1 MRFAGALNQLSCVQS
16 AHNHCIN
23 DGEAMSLTAEEE
35 ALAQLDLNQVLE
47 AHLNWTSRL
56 KSVLDGTSIEKLDV
70 SVVCQDN
77 ACVLGKWIYGPA
89 KNSHAGQP
97 EWEELR
103 TAHAN
108 FHLCAGEVLK
118 AHQQGNAETAKTL
131 LKGPMA
137 FASQKN
143 KDALVKLYTL
153 RARTNI
159 LDKLLHFD
167 ASSVK
172 HNMVWYTFTV
182 LAAIIFIAVASS
194 QLFNSMPSL
203 EMWHDTALAS
213 WHEAWVQNPLG
224 IWSKVLLDAAFI
236 TLFVFP
242 VVYFQVL
249 RPMME
254 NIKIRKLAEESLRV
268 TAAAFETNQST
279 VITDANERVLK
290 VNRAYIETTGYSAE
304 EVIGQIPRSIETEK
318 QDKKYFAAAKEQVKT
333 TGAWQGEVLN
343 RRKNGQVYLTQM
355 HITAVYGDD
364 GALTN
369 FVLTFADLT
378 EQKAAEKEINDLVFF
393 DPLTGL
399 PNRRMLMDRL
409 KHALAL
415 GNRNQRQDALLYID
429 LDNFKTLND
438 TMGHGKGDMLLQQ
451 TSTRLRACI
460 RDCDTVARIGGDEFV
475 VMLEGLNR
483 NATEAAAEAEVIA
496 KKILNSL
503 NRPYQLADT
512 SFQGSAS
519 LGIALFVEHP
529 ESVDDLLKRADL
541 AMYQAKSSG
550 RNTLQ
555 FFDPAMQKVAND
567 RAALEIDLRHAI
579 AENQLELYFQ
589 SQVDQDQKIVG
600 AEALIRWNHPTRGLV
615 PPFHFIPLA
624 EEVGLILPIGLWVL
638 ERACIQLKAW
648 EKNEHAQH
656 IQLAINVSP
665 LQFRQTDFVEQV
677 TKVLQKN
684 KIIPSRLKI
693 ELTESMMF
701 DNIEDTIIKMQKLKE
716 TGVLFSMDDFGTGY
730 SSLSYLTRLPLDQ
743 LKIDQS
749 FVRNIGVH
757 NNDAVIVQTI
767 IGMTHNLGMTV
778 IAEGVETEAQRTFL
792 EQNGCLN
799 FQGYLFS
806 RPIPLTDFEKLLA
819 K

>member
-1 MRFAGALNQLSCVQS
+1 
-16 AHNHCIN
+16 
-23 DGEAMSLTAEEE
+23 
-35 ALAQLDLNQVLE
+35 
-47 AHLNWTSRL
+47 
-56 KSVLDGTSIEKLDV
+56 
-70 SVVCQDN
+70 VVCQDN

-103 TAHAN
+103 AAHAN

-118 AHQQGNAETAKTL
+118 AHQQGNIETAQTL

-143 KDALVKLYTL
+143 KDALIKLYTL
-153 RARTNI
+153 DANSSV
-159 LDKLLHFD
+159 LSKLLHFD
-167 ASSVK
+167 ATEVK
-172 HNMVWYTFTV
+172 ENMGWYTFTL
-182 LAAIIFIAVASS
+182 LAAIIFIAVALVQKVISTFTMLPMWDQVAISS
-194 QLFNSMPSL
+194 SL
-203 EMWHDTALAS
+203 
-213 WHEAWVQNPLG
+213 
-224 IWSKVLLDAAFI
+224 I
-236 TLFVFP
+236 TLCVFP
-242 VVYFQVL
+242 VVYYQVL
-249 RPMME
+249 RPMMAS
-254 NIKIRKLAEESLRV
+254 IKARKAAEASFRV
-268 TAAAFETNQST
+268 SAVAFETNQST
-279 VITDANERVLK
+279 VITDADEKILR
-290 VNRAYIETTGYSAE
+290 VNRAYTETTGYSAE
-304 EVIGQIPRSIETEK
+304 EVIGQTPRAIETEK
-318 QDKKYFAAAKEQVKT
+318 QDKKYFAAAKEQVKV
-333 TGAWQGEVLN
+333 TGSWQGEVLS
-343 RRKNGQVYLTQM
+343 RRKNGQVYLTLM

>member
-1 MRFAGALNQLSCVQS
+1 
-16 AHNHCIN
+16 
-23 DGEAMSLTAEEE
+23 MSLTAEEE

-56 KSVLDGTSIEKLDV
+56 KSVLDGTSSEKLDI

-118 AHQQGNAETAKTL
+118 AHQQGNIETAQTL

-143 KDALVKLYTL
+143 KDALIKLYTL
-153 RARTNI
+153 DANSSV
-159 LDKLLHFD
+159 LSKLLHFD
-167 ASSVK
+167 ATEVK
-172 HNMVWYTFTV
+172 ENMGWYTFTL
-182 LAAIIFIAVASS
+182 LAAIIFIAVALVQKVISTFTMLPMWDQVAISS
-194 QLFNSMPSL
+194 SL
-203 EMWHDTALAS
+203 
-213 WHEAWVQNPLG
+213 
-224 IWSKVLLDAAFI
+224 I
-236 TLFVFP
+236 TLCVFP
-242 VVYFQVL
+242 VVYYQVL
-249 RPMME
+249 RPMMAS
-254 NIKIRKLAEESLRV
+254 IKARKAAEASFRV
-268 TAAAFETNQST
+268 SAVAFETNQST
-279 VITDANERVLK
+279 VITDADEKILR
-290 VNRAYIETTGYSAE
+290 VNRAYTETTGYSAE
-304 EVIGQIPRSIETEK
+304 EVIGQTPRAIETEK
-318 QDKKYFAAAKEQVKT
+318 QDKKYFAAAKEQVKV
-333 TGAWQGEVLN
+333 TGSWQGEVLS
-343 RRKNGQVYLTQM
+343 RRKNGQVYLTLM

>member
-1 MRFAGALNQLSCVQS
+1 
-16 AHNHCIN
+16 
-23 DGEAMSLTAEEE
+23 MSLPVDE
-35 ALAQLDLNQVLE
+35 AALTKLDLNQAIE

-56 KSVLDGTSIEKLDV
+56 KSVLDGTSTEELDV
-70 SVVCQDN
+70 SVVSQDN

-89 KNSHAGQP
+89 KKTYANQP

-103 TAHAN
+103 VAHAN

-118 AHQQGNAETAKTL
+118 AHQQGNEETSATL
-131 LKGPMA
+131 LKGPLA

-143 KDALVKLYTL
+143 KDALVKLFSLNT
-153 RARTNI
+153 RTNW
-159 LDKLLHFD
+159 LSQRLLFD
-167 ASSVK
+167 AGSVK
-172 HNMVWYTFTV
+172 KYMGWYTFVILT
-182 LAAIIFIAVASS
+182 AIIFIGVTLTQVIIADLAMLPMWYQVGMGSS
-194 QLFNSMPSL
+194 LIS
-203 EMWHDTALAS
+203 
-213 WHEAWVQNPLG
+213 
-224 IWSKVLLDAAFI
+224 VL
-236 TLFVFP
+236 VFP

-249 RPMME
+249 RPLMAS
-254 NIKIRKLAEESLRV
+254 IKARKDAEASFRV
-268 TAAAFETNQST
+268 SAVAFETDQCT
-279 VITDANERVLK
+279 IVTDVKEKVLK
-290 VNRAYIETTGYSAE
+290 VNRAYTENTGYTAD
-304 EVIGQIPRSIETEK
+304 EVMDQQLHFFLTNK
-318 QDKKYFAAAKEQVKT
+318 QDENFFDSLRTQVKS
-333 TGAWQGEVLN
+333 TGTWHGEVLN
-343 RRKNGQVYLTQM
+343 RRKNGQVYLAKTN
-355 HITAVYGDD
+355 ITAVYGDH
-364 GALTN
+364 GAITN
-369 FVLTFADLT
+369 YVITFTDLT

-393 DPLTGL
+393 DTLTGL

-415 GNRNQRQDALLYID
+415 GNRSQRQNALLYIN

-438 TMGHGKGDMLLQQ
+438 TLGHGKGDLLLQQ
-451 TSTRLRACI
+451 TSVRLKACI

-475 VMLEGLNR
+475 VMLEGLHK
-483 NATEAAAEAEVIA
+483 AAAEAEAEAETIA
-496 KKILNSL
+496 KKILSSL
-503 NRPYQLADT
+503 GRPYHLAET

-519 LGIALFVEHP
+519 LGIALFAEQPETVE
-529 ESVDDLLKRADL
+529 DLLKRADL
-541 AMYQAKSSG
+541 AMYQAKASG
-550 RNTLQ
+550 RNTLR
-555 FFDPAMQKVAND
+555 FFDPEMQKAAHS
-567 RAALEIDLRHAI
+567 RAALEVDLRHAI

-589 SQVDQDQKIVG
+589 SQVDQDQKIIG

-615 PPFHFIPLA
+615 PPFQFIPLA
-624 EEVGLILPIGLWVL
+624 EEVGLILPIGKWVL
-638 ERACIQLKAW
+638 ERACIQLKLW
-648 EKNEHAQH
+648 EKNAQAQH

-677 TKVLQKN
+677 EAVLKKN
-684 KIIPSRLKI
+684 QVVPSHLKI

-701 DNIEDTIIKMQKLKE
+701 DNIEDTITKMQKLKKV
-716 TGVLFSMDDFGTGY
+716 GVRFSMDDFGTGY

-757 NNDAVIVQTI
+757 SNDAVIVQTI

-778 IAEGVETEAQRTFL
+778 IAEGVETEAQRSFL